1 MPACGPTN
9 PLRAGDPPDLAF
21 SADCADLVYMLRAY
35 YAWKRGLPFGFVT
48 ALEARDPQGEGD
60 LRYTGRRQPGARPL
74 GGDGARRPADIR
86 TVFRVIRDAVSTAT
100 FRIDPRI
107 ERPLA
112 QDFSP
117 AIARG
122 EALRPAGNL

>member
-1 MPACGPTN
+1 
-9 PLRAGDPPDLAF
+9 
-21 SADCADLVYMLRAY
+21 MLRAY

-60 LRYTGRRQPGARPL
+60 LRYTREGNRALARWEVTGRGER
-74 GGDGARRPADIR
+74 ADIR

-112 QDFSP
+112 QDFFSP
-117 AIARG
+117 AITRAAILATGWPIALATKGTVRLARG
-122 EALRPAGNL
+122 FTSIR